1 MTEQLHQPH
10 PVLDWT
16 AWPTLYSFCESLFGL
31 GTRRGYRFFLGKKR
45 FGYKNQS
52 TILPPLE
59 YCFPGPSVST
69 LDLKKSPPIYNN
81 GPHLNNLMLLL
92 TILDTLD
99 GIPMYQQ
106 NGVKRYFTCIHYDG
120 MPLNVGT
127 FPRQENVETFFDGI
141 VPAIKLDQM
150 EDLYRNGNAAV
161 HQYIKENCEWISEVK
176 EYDMMDA
183 SGTVNVNV
191 FTSFGTAAGN
201 SDSVKAELKEALQ
214 CLQSC
219 TNCILSN
226 NAGTCK
232 FTSLDK
238 PCERCDQQKCTTNGS
253 PCVSAKILHISSDQA
268 PSQRK
273 AHMELNEGVPRD
285 ILDPGYIQ
293 YGFGLLHFAKNC
305 ISSLRHYRLTNM
317 SGTFYIGLMTAVW
330 ASNTTEASKMKKA
343 APAAVFSFRDA
354 HSDETGYKSVCKEM
368 EEVMKETEA
377 IVATLV
383 PEQYKPTA
391 REAKTHEI
399 IGRPLYITCNRNGDF
414 LWTGK
419 FKVQIFKQELRLKSD

>member
-1 MTEQLHQPH
+1 MYQSVDAFITEQLQQPH
-10 PVLDWT
+10 PVLNWT
-16 AWPTLYSFCESLFGL
+16 TWPTLYSFCESLFSI
-31 GTRRGYRFFLGKKR
+31 GTRRGYRFYLGKKR
-45 FGYKNQS
+45 YGYKDQATTAAPS
-52 TILPPLE
+52 LE

-69 LDLKKSPPIYNN
+69 LDLKKSPPIYNS

-92 TILDTLD
+92 TMLNTLD
-99 GIPMYQQ
+99 GIPTYQG
-106 NGVKRYFTCIHYDG
+106 NGIKKYFTCVHYDG
-120 MPLNVGT
+120 MPLNIGT
-127 FPRQENVETFFDGI
+127 FPRQENGEIIFDGI
-141 VPAIKLDQM
+141 LPAINLHQM

-161 HQYIKENCEWISEVK
+161 HSYIKENCEWISEVK

-183 SGTVNVNV
+183 SGNVNVNV
-191 FTSFGTAAGN
+191 FTSFGASAGN
-201 SDSVKAELKEALQ
+201 SDSVKDELKEALQ

-219 TNCILSN
+219 TNCILSD
-226 NAGTCK
+226 NATTCT
-232 FTSLDK
+232 FSSLDK
-238 PCERCDQQKCTTNGS
+238 PCERCDQKKCTNES

-273 AHMELNEGVPRD
+273 AHMELNKDAPRD
-285 ILDPGYIQ
+285 LLDPDYIQ

-305 ISSLRHYRLTNM
+305 ISSLRHYRLTDM

-330 ASNTTEASKMKKA
+330 ASNSNEATMMKKA
-343 APAAVFSFRDA
+343 APATVFSFRDA

-368 EEVMKETEA
+368 EEVMKQTKA
-377 IVATLV
+377 VVATLV

-399 IGRPLYITCNRNGDF
+399 IGRPLYITCNGNGDF

-419 FKVQIFKQELRLKSD
+419 SREYY